1 MEQMSFR
8 QYINRKY
15 DNVKGLIEMNC
26 IILKIEFKMRFCI
39 VGAGVIGL
47 SIARSLKARFP

>member
-15 DNVKGLIEMNC
+15 DIVKGLIEMNC
-26 IILKIEFKMRFCI
+26 IILKIEFKNEILHSRCRCDWF
-39 VGAGVIGL
+39 VNRTK
-47 SIARSLKARFP
+47 S